1 MSGSDSYSFTA
12 AFYDIFIEPTLKGVR
27 RVAREVV
34 PPQPGWQVLD
44 VGCGTGTGLEAYAD
58 AGCTVTGLDAS
69 EAMLARAAARLGDR
83 ADLHLAAGD
92 RLPCDGGT
100 FDLVTATMVVHSVP
114 IEDRAGLLSEMARV
128 AKPQG
133 TLLIT
138 DFRFGSLRG
147 WRGPFFKGLSEA
159 IERFSGHHAGYR
171 SFKAARGLPGLAES
185 IGFTIR
191 REKIVAGGNIAIYLV
206 TPPTPT

>member
-1 MSGSDSYSFTA
+1 MSGSDAYSFTA
-12 AFYDIFIEPTLKGVR
+12 AFYDLLIEPTLKGVR

-34 PPQPGWQVLD
+34 PPQPGWHVLD
-44 VGCGTGTGLEAYAD
+44 VGCGTGTGLEAYTN
-58 AGCTVTGLDAS
+58 AGCRVTGVDVS
-69 EAMLARAAARLGDR
+69 DAMLARAAARLGDQ
-83 ADLHLAAGD
+83 ADLHLAKGAA
-92 RLPCDGGT
+92 LPFADNR

-128 AKPQG
+128 VKPQG

-147 WRGPFFKGLSEA
+147 WRGRFFKGLSEV
-159 IERFSGHHAGYR
+159 IERFSGHHTGYR
-171 SFKAARGLPGLAES
+171 SFKSARGLPGLAES

-206 TPPTPT
+206 VPPTPM